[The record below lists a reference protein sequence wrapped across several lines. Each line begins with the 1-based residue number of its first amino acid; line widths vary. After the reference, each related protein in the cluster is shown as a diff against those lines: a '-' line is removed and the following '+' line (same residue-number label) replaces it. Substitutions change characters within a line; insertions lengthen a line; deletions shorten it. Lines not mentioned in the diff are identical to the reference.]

1 MGRVSFSVPVR
12 SVRRP
17 NSPWQGRC
25 YVSCRVPLP
34 PGALHAS
41 GGLSCARDGEAAE
54 GAVGSSPSG
63 VHGFLSAPASR
74 APGIWKDCAAAL
86 SAPDVSLLSPPRSP
100 LSHPSPSQ
108 DWLSVPPPPAG
119 ARSPPDHSDRWLSRA
134 SPTCRVLGTPESPER
149 KLCRRPPGG
158 AGSELLRVW
167 ETPIPSW
174 KGTALPLG
182 RERKG
187 RGRRTKNGPHCLSP
201 QEPVLICGCPS
212 PLVSRGVPAR
222 QE

>member
-1 MGRVSFSVPVR
+1 MFSTKQSPALAPDKRYSRARAPEPVRSTNRALLTNRSDNLTAGMNSGSTPPAPLPSSPWVPPPFSAVGELQLSQPLTQRPATSPQAHCSPSRSPSFRDPSAVMGRVSFSVPVR

-41 GGLSCARDGEAAE
+41 GGLSCARAHGEAAE

-86 SAPDVSLLSPPRSP
+86 SAPDVSLLPPPRSP
-100 LSHPSPSQ
+100 LSHPSQSQ
-108 DWLSVPPPPAG
+108 V
-119 ARSPPDHSDRWLSRA
+119 
-134 SPTCRVLGTPESPER
+134 
-149 KLCRRPPGG
+149 
-158 AGSELLRVW
+158 
-167 ETPIPSW
+167 
-174 KGTALPLG
+174 
-182 RERKG
+182 
-187 RGRRTKNGPHCLSP
+187 
-201 QEPVLICGCPS
+201 
-212 PLVSRGVPAR
+212 
-222 QE
+222 